1 MNTFVVGSTGFLGY
15 FAVRELLARGHNV
28 RSISLH
34 PAPPELSFPSS
45 VELVLGD
52 LNATPDDTLREM
64 LHGMDGLIFAAGLDD
79 RVVPKAPAYPK
90 FYEANVAAT
99 RRLIRLGKEA
109 GIKKAIVFSSY
120 FVACHRRWPE
130 LRLPEHHPYIR
141 SRVEQISEAL
151 EEAGDE
157 MAVSFL
163 MLPYIFGSLPGKTPL
178 WKPLIGYLNSILPW
192 AFYPAGGSAMVTADE
207 VGRAAVRALEVGRS
221 GEEWPIAS
229 DNLTWV
235 EFLGRIG
242 KILGKPK
249 RVITLPNWLLKPAMA
264 GVELGYKF
272 KGKESGLSMVPFV
285 DLQTRNAFLD
295 TEYSRTLLGYE
306 KGNLDQVLAD
316 TVKACLPKSS

>member
-1 MNTFVVGSTGFLGY
+1 L
-15 FAVRELLARGHNV
+15 E
-28 RSISLH
+28 
-34 PAPPELSFPSS
+34 

-64 LHGMDGLIFAAGLDD
+64 LQGMDGLIFAAGLDD
-79 RVVPKAPAYPK
+79 RVVPKSPAYPK
-90 FYEANVAAT
+90 FYEANVATT

-109 GIKKAIVFSSY
+109 GIKKAVVFSSY

-141 SRVEQISEAL
+141 SRVEQIREAL
-151 EEAGDE
+151 EEAGDD

-178 WKPLIGYLNSILPW
+178 WKPLISYLNSSLPW

-207 VGRAAVRALEVGRS
+207 VGRAAMHALEAGRS

-235 EFLGRIG
+235 EFLGRLG
-242 KILGKPK
+242 KILNKPK
-249 RVITLPNWLLKPAMA
+249 QVITLPNWLLKPAMA
-264 GVELGYKF
+264 AVELGYKL

-285 DLQTRNAFLD
+285 ELQTRNAFLD
-295 TEYSRTLLGYE
+295 TEYSRTQLGYE
-306 KGNLDQVLAD
+306 KGDLDRALAD
-316 TVKACLPKSS
+316 TVKACLPISS

>member
-15 FAVRELLARGHNV
+15 FAVQELLARRHSV

-34 PAPPELSFPSS
+34 PASSELNFPSS

-52 LNATPDDTLREM
+52 LNATSDDTLREM
-64 LHGMDGLIFAAGLDD
+64 LQGMDGLIFAAGLDD
-79 RVVPKAPAYPK
+79 RVVPTAPAYPK

-109 GIKKAIVFSSY
+109 GIKKAVVFSSY

-130 LRLPEHHPYIR
+130 LRLPERHPYIR
-141 SRVEQISEAL
+141 SRVEQIREAL
-151 EEAGDE
+151 EEAGSD

-178 WKPLIGYLNSILPW
+178 WKPLIGYLNSISPW
-192 AFYPAGGSAMVTADE
+192 AFYPAGGSAMVSADE

-264 GVELGYKF
+264 AVELGYHLR
-272 KGKESGLSMVPFV
+272 GKESGLSMVPFV
-285 DLQTRNAFLD
+285 ELQTRNAFLD
-295 TEYSRTLLGYE
+295 TDYSREQLGYG
-306 KGNLDQVLAD
+306 KGDLDKALED
-316 TVKACLPKSS
+316 TVRACLPASS

>member
-15 FAVRELLARGHNV
+15 FAVQELLARGHSV

-34 PAPPELSFPSS
+34 PAPQELNFPAS

-52 LNATPDDTLREM
+52 LNTTPDDSLREM
-64 LHGMDGLIFAAGLDD
+64 LQGMDGLIFAAGLDD

-90 FYEANVAAT
+90 FYDANVVAT

-109 GIKKAIVFSSY
+109 GIKKAVVFSSY

-141 SRVEQISEAL
+141 SRVEQIRESL
-151 EEAGDE
+151 EEAGSDV
-157 MAVSFL
+157 AVSFL

-178 WKPLIGYLNSILPW
+178 WKPLIGYLNSSLPW
-192 AFYPAGGSAMVTADE
+192 AFYPGGGSAMVTADE
-207 VGRAAVRALEVGRS
+207 VGRAAVRALEAGRP

-264 GVELGYKF
+264 GLELGNKLR
-272 KGKESGLSMVPFV
+272 GKESGLSMVPFV
-285 DLQTRNAFLD
+285 ELQTRNAFLD
-295 TEYSRTLLGYE
+295 TEYSRAQLGYE
-306 KGNLDQVLAD
+306 KGNLNKALED
-316 TVKACLPKSS
+316 TVKACLPISS

>member
-15 FAVRELLARGHNV
+15 FAVQELLARGHTV
-28 RSISLH
+28 RSISLQ
-34 PAPPELSFPSS
+34 PASTELNFPSS

-52 LNATPDDTLREM
+52 LNATSDDALRGM
-64 LHGMDGLIFAAGLDD
+64 LQGMDGLIFAAGLDD
-79 RVVPKAPAYPK
+79 RVVPKAPAFPK
-90 FYEANVAAT
+90 FYEANVVST

-109 GIKKAIVFSSY
+109 GIKKAVVFSSY

-141 SRVEQISEAL
+141 SRVEQIRETL
-151 EEAGDE
+151 EVAGTDV
-157 MAVSFL
+157 AVSFL

-178 WKPLIGYLNSILPW
+178 WKPLIGYLNSISPW
-192 AFYPAGGSAMVTADE
+192 AFYPAGGSAMVSADE
-207 VGRAAVRALEVGRS
+207 VGRAAVRALEAGRS

-249 RVITLPNWLLKPAMA
+249 RVITLPNWLLKPSMA
-264 GVELGYKF
+264 AVELGYHLR
-272 KGKESGLSMVPFV
+272 GKESGLSMVPFV
-285 DLQTRNAFLD
+285 ELQTRDAFLD
-295 TEYSRTLLGYE
+295 TEYSREQLGYE
-306 KGNLDQVLAD
+306 KGDLDEALAD
-316 TVKACLPKSS
+316 TVRACLPEGS

>member
-1 MNTFVVGSTGFLGY
+1 MHTFVVGSTGFLGY
-15 FAVRELLARGHNV
+15 FAVQELLDRGHSV

-34 PAPPELSFPSS
+34 PAPLELNFPSS

-52 LNATPDDTLREM
+52 LNTTSDDTLREM

-120 FVACHRRWPE
+120 FVTCHRRWPE

-141 SRVEQISEAL
+141 SRVEQIREAL

-163 MLPYIFGSLPGKTPL
+163 MLPYIFGSLPGNPPL
-178 WKPLIGYLNSILPW
+178 WKPLIGYLNSSLPW

-207 VGRAAVRALEVGRS
+207 VGRAAVRALEAGRS

-242 KILGKPK
+242 RILGKPK
-249 RVITLPNWLLKPAMA
+249 SVITLPNWLLKPAMA
-264 GVELGYKF
+264 GVELGYKL
-272 KGKESGLSMVPFV
+272 KGKQSGLSMVPFV

-295 TEYSRTLLGYE
+295 TEYTRSLLGYK
-306 KGNLDQVLAD
+306 KGYLDQALAD

>member
-1 MNTFVVGSTGFLGY
+1 M
-15 FAVRELLARGHNV
+15 

-34 PAPPELSFPSS
+34 PAPAELAFPAE
-45 VELVLGD
+45 VDLVLGD
-52 LNATPDDTLREM
+52 LNATSDDALREM
-64 LHGMDGLIFAAGLDD
+64 LQGMDGLIFAAGLDD

-90 FYEANVAAT
+90 FYDANVAAT

-109 GIKKAIVFSSY
+109 GIRKTVIFSSY

-141 SRVEQISEAL
+141 SRVEQIREAL
-151 EEAGDE
+151 EEAGSDV
-157 MAVSFL
+157 AVSFL

-178 WKPLIGYLNSILPW
+178 WKPLIGYLNSNLPW
-192 AFYPAGGSAMVTADE
+192 AFYPAGGSAMVTAEE
-207 VGRAAVRALEVGRS
+207 VGRAAVRALEAGKS

-249 RVITLPNWLLKPAMA
+249 RVITLPNWLLKPSMA
-264 GVELGYKF
+264 AVELGHKL

-285 DLQTRNAFLD
+285 ELQTRNAFLD
-295 TEYSRTLLGYE
+295 TEYSRTQLGYE
-306 KGNLDQVLAD
+306 KGDLDKALKD
-316 TVKACLPKSS
+316 TVKACLAGSS

>member
-15 FAVRELLARGHNV
+15 FAVQELLARGHRV

-34 PAPPELSFPSS
+34 PASPELNFPSE

-52 LNATPDDTLREM
+52 LNATPDDTLRGM
-64 LHGMDGLIFAAGLDD
+64 LQGMDGLIFAAGLDD

-90 FYEANVAAT
+90 FYDANVAAT

-109 GIKKAIVFSSY
+109 GIKKAVVFSSY

-141 SRVEQISEAL
+141 SRVEQIREAL
-151 EEAGDE
+151 EEAGSD

-178 WKPLIGYLNSILPW
+178 WKPLIGYLNSISPW
-192 AFYPAGGSAMVTADE
+192 AFYPAGGSAMVSADE
-207 VGRAAVRALEVGRS
+207 VGRAAVRALEAGRS

-249 RVITLPNWLLKPAMA
+249 RVITLPNWLLKPSMA
-264 GVELGYKF
+264 AVELGYHLR
-272 KGKESGLSMVPFV
+272 GKESGLSMVPFV
-285 DLQTRNAFLD
+285 ELQTRDAFLD
-295 TEYSRTLLGYE
+295 TEYSREQLGYE
-306 KGNLDQVLAD
+306 KGDLDEALAD
-316 TVKACLPKSS
+316 TVRACLPEGS

>member
-1 MNTFVVGSTGFLGY
+1 MGF
-15 FAVRELLARGHNV
+15 FAVQELLARGHNV

-34 PAPPELSFPSS
+34 PASAELAFPPKID
-45 VELVLGD
+45 LVLGD
-52 LNATPDDTLREM
+52 LNATSDDALREM
-64 LHGMDGLIFAAGLDD
+64 LQGMDGLIFAAGLDD

-90 FYEANVAAT
+90 FYDANVTAT

-109 GIKKAIVFSSY
+109 GIRKAVIFSSY

-141 SRVEQISEAL
+141 SRVEQIREAL
-151 EEAGDE
+151 EEAGGGI
-157 MAVSFL
+157 AVSFL

-178 WKPLIGYLNSILPW
+178 WKPLIGYLNSSLPW
-192 AFYPAGGSAMVTADE
+192 AFYPAGGSAMVTAEE
-207 VGRAAVRALEVGRS
+207 VGRAAVRALEAGKS

-242 KILGKPK
+242 KILAKSK
-249 RVITLPNWLLKPAMA
+249 RIITLPNWLLKPAMA
-264 GVELGYKF
+264 AVELGYKL

-285 DLQTRNAFLD
+285 ELQTRNAFLD
-295 TEYSRTLLGYE
+295 TEYSRTQLGYE
-306 KGNLDQVLAD
+306 KGNLDKALED
-316 TVKACLPKSS
+316 TVKACLPKSY

>member
-1 MNTFVVGSTGFLGY
+1 MGY
-15 FAVRELLARGHNV
+15 FAVQELMARGHTV
-28 RSISLH
+28 RSISLY
-34 PAPPELSFPSS
+34 PTPPELSFPSS

-52 LNATPDDTLREM
+52 LNATPDDDLRQM
-64 LHGMDGLIFAAGLDD
+64 LQGMNGLIFAAGLDD

-90 FYEANVAAT
+90 FYDANVAAT

-109 GIKKAIVFSSY
+109 GIKKAVVFSSY

-130 LRLPEHHPYIR
+130 LHLPGHHPYIR
-141 SRVEQISEAL
+141 SRVEQIREAL
-151 EEAGDE
+151 EEAGED

-178 WKPLIGYLNSILPW
+178 WKPLVGYLNSNLPW
-192 AFYPAGGSAMVTADE
+192 AFYPAGGSAMVSADE
-207 VGRAAVRALEVGRS
+207 VGRAAARALEAGRS

-235 EFLGRIG
+235 EFLGRINR
-242 KILGKPK
+242 ILVKPK

-264 GVELGYKF
+264 AVELGYRLR
-272 KGKESGLSMVPFV
+272 GKESGLSMVPFV

-295 TEYSRTLLGYE
+295 TEYSREQLGYE
-306 KGNLDQVLAD
+306 KGDLNKALED
-316 TVKACLPKSS
+316 TVRACLPTSS

>member
-15 FAVRELLARGHNV
+15 FAVQELLARGHTV
-28 RSISLH
+28 RSISLQ
-34 PAPPELSFPSS
+34 PASPELNFPSS
-45 VELVLGD
+45 VELALGD
-52 LNATPDDTLREM
+52 LNATSDDALRGM
-64 LHGMDGLIFAAGLDD
+64 LQGMDGLIFAAGLDD

-90 FYEANVAAT
+90 FYDANVAAT

-109 GIKKAIVFSSY
+109 GIKKVVVFSSY

-141 SRVEQISEAL
+141 SRVEQIRETL
-151 EEAGDE
+151 EVAGTDV
-157 MAVSFL
+157 AVSFL

-178 WKPLIGYLNSILPW
+178 WKPLIGYLNSISPW
-192 AFYPAGGSAMVTADE
+192 AFYPAGGSAMVSADE
-207 VGRAAVRALEVGRS
+207 VGRAAVRALEAGRS

-249 RVITLPNWLLKPAMA
+249 RVITLPNWLLKPSMA
-264 GVELGYKF
+264 AVELGYHLR
-272 KGKESGLSMVPFV
+272 GKESGLSMVPFV
-285 DLQTRNAFLD
+285 ELQTRDAFLD
-295 TEYSRTLLGYE
+295 TEYSREQLGYE
-306 KGNLDQVLAD
+306 KGDLDEALAD
-316 TVKACLPKSS
+316 TVRACLPEGS

>member
-1 MNTFVVGSTGFLGY
+1 MNTFVVGSTGFLGF
-15 FAVRELLARGHNV
+15 FAVQELLARGHTV

-34 PAPPELSFPSS
+34 PASRELNVSAS

-64 LHGMDGLIFAAGLDD
+64 LQGMDGLIFAAGLDD
-79 RVVPKAPAYPK
+79 RVVPKAPACPK
-90 FYEANVAAT
+90 FYDANVAAT

-109 GIKKAIVFSSY
+109 GIKQAVVFSSY

-141 SRVEQISEAL
+141 SRVEQIREAL
-151 EEAGDE
+151 EEAGED

-178 WKPLIGYLNSILPW
+178 WKPLVGYLNSNLPW
-192 AFYPAGGSAMVTADE
+192 AFYPAGGSAMVSADE
-207 VGRAAVRALEVGRS
+207 VGRAAARALEAGRS

-235 EFLGRIG
+235 EFLGRINR
-242 KILGKPK
+242 ILVKPK

-264 GVELGYKF
+264 AVELGYRLR
-272 KGKESGLSMVPFV
+272 GKESGLSMVPFV

-295 TEYSRTLLGYE
+295 TEYSREQLGYE
-306 KGNLDQVLAD
+306 KGDLNKALED
-316 TVKACLPKSS
+316 TVRACLPTSS

>member
-15 FAVRELLARGHNV
+15 FAVQELLARGHTV
-28 RSISLH
+28 RSISLQ
-34 PAPPELSFPSS
+34 PAAPEQNFPSS

-52 LNATPDDTLREM
+52 LNATPDDDLRQM
-64 LHGMDGLIFAAGLDD
+64 LQGMDGLIFAAGLDD

-90 FYEANVAAT
+90 FYDANVAAT

-109 GIKKAIVFSSY
+109 GIKKAVVFSSY

-141 SRVEQISEAL
+141 SRVEQIREAL
-151 EEAGDE
+151 EEAGED

-178 WKPLIGYLNSILPW
+178 WKPLVGYLNSNLPW
-192 AFYPAGGSAMVTADE
+192 AFYPAGGSAMVSADE
-207 VGRAAVRALEVGRS
+207 VGRAAARALEAGRS

-235 EFLGRIG
+235 EFLGRINR
-242 KILGKPK
+242 ILVKPK

-264 GVELGYKF
+264 AVELGYRLR
-272 KGKESGLSMVPFV
+272 GKESGLSMVPFV

-295 TEYSRTLLGYE
+295 TEYSREQLGYE
-306 KGNLDQVLAD
+306 KGDLDKALAD
-316 TVKACLPKSS
+316 TVRACLPTSS

>member
-15 FAVRELLARGHNV
+15 FTVQELLNRNHKVRG
-28 RSISLH
+28 ISRN
-34 PAPPELSFPSS
+34 PAPPELEFASS
-45 VELVLGD
+45 VELALGD
-52 LNATPDDTLREM
+52 LNKMPDDDLRELM
-64 LHGMDGLIFAAGLDD
+64 QGMDSLIFAAGLDD
-79 RVVPKAPAYPK
+79 RVVPYAPAYPK
-90 FYEANVAAT
+90 FYDDNAVAT

-109 GIKKAIVFSSY
+109 GIKKAVIFSSY
-120 FVACHRRWPE
+120 FVTCHRRWPE
-130 LRLPEHHPYIR
+130 LHLPRHHPYIR
-141 SRVEQISEAL
+141 SRMDQIEEAL
-151 EEAGDE
+151 QEAGSE

-178 WKPLIGYLNSILPW
+178 WKPLVGYLNSILPW

-207 VGRAAVRALEVGRS
+207 VGRAAVRALEAGRS

-249 RVITLPNWLLKPAMA
+249 RVITLPNWLLKPAMS

-306 KGNLDQVLAD
+306 KGNLDQALAD

>member
-15 FAVRELLARGHNV
+15 FAVQELLACGHTV
-28 RSISLH
+28 RSISLY
-34 PAPPELSFPSS
+34 PTPPELNFPPS

-52 LNATPDDTLREM
+52 LNTTSDDDLREM
-64 LHGMDGLIFAAGLDD
+64 LQGMDGLIFAAGLDD

-90 FYEANVAAT
+90 FYDANVVAT
-99 RRLIRLGKEA
+99 RRLIRLGKEV
-109 GIKKAIVFSSY
+109 GIKQAVVFSSY

-130 LRLPEHHPYIR
+130 LRLPERHPYIR
-141 SRVEQISEAL
+141 SRVEQIREAL
-151 EEAGDE
+151 EEAGAD

-178 WKPLIGYLNSILPW
+178 WKPLIGYLNSSLPW
-192 AFYPAGGSAMVTADE
+192 AFYPAGGSAMVSADE
-207 VGRAAVRALEVGRS
+207 VGRAAVRALEAGKS

-264 GVELGYKF
+264 GLELGYKLR
-272 KGKESGLSMVPFV
+272 GKESGLSMVPFV
-285 DLQTRNAFLD
+285 ELQTRNAFLD
-295 TEYSRTLLGYE
+295 TEYTREQLGYE
-306 KGNLDQVLAD
+306 KGDLDKALAD
-316 TVKACLPKSS
+316 TVRACLPKSS

>member
-15 FAVRELLARGHNV
+15 FAVQELMARGHTV
-28 RSISLH
+28 RSISLY
-34 PAPPELSFPSS
+34 PTPPELSFPSS

-52 LNATPDDTLREM
+52 LNATPDDDLRQM
-64 LHGMDGLIFAAGLDD
+64 LQGMNGLIFAAGLDD

-90 FYEANVAAT
+90 FYDANVAAT

-109 GIKKAIVFSSY
+109 GIKKAVVFSSY

-130 LRLPEHHPYIR
+130 LHLPGHHPYIR
-141 SRVEQISEAL
+141 SRVEQIREAL
-151 EEAGDE
+151 EEAGED

-178 WKPLIGYLNSILPW
+178 WKPLVGYLNSNLPW
-192 AFYPAGGSAMVTADE
+192 AFYPAGGSAMVSADE
-207 VGRAAVRALEVGRS
+207 VGRAAARALEAGRS

-235 EFLGRIG
+235 EFLGRINR
-242 KILGKPK
+242 ILVKPK

-264 GVELGYKF
+264 AVELGYRLR
-272 KGKESGLSMVPFV
+272 GKESGLSMVPFV

-295 TEYSRTLLGYE
+295 TEYSREQLGYE
-306 KGNLDQVLAD
+306 KGDLNKALED
-316 TVKACLPKSS
+316 TVRACLPTSS

>member
-15 FAVRELLARGHNV
+15 FAVQELLARGHNV

-34 PAPPELSFPSS
+34 PVPAALNFPSS
-45 VELVLGD
+45 VDLVLGD
-52 LNATPDDTLREM
+52 LNATSDDTLREM
-64 LHGMDGLIFAAGLDD
+64 LQGMDGLIFAAGLDD
-79 RVVPKAPAYPK
+79 RVVPKTPAYPK

-99 RRLIRLGKEA
+99 RRLIRLSKEA

-120 FVACHRRWPE
+120 FVACHRCWPE
-130 LRLPEHHPYIR
+130 LHLPEHHPYIR
-141 SRVEQISEAL
+141 SRVEQIRESL

-178 WKPLIGYLNSILPW
+178 WKPLISYLNSSLPW
-192 AFYPAGGSAMVTADE
+192 AFYPGGGSAMVTADE
-207 VGRAAVRALEVGRS
+207 VGRAAVRALEAGRS

-242 KILGKPK
+242 KILNKPK
-249 RVITLPNWLLKPAMA
+249 PVITLPNWLLKPAMA
-264 GVELGYKF
+264 GLELGYKL

-285 DLQTRNAFLD
+285 ELQTRNAFLD
-295 TEYSRTLLGYE
+295 TQYSRTQLGYE
-306 KGNLDQVLAD
+306 KGDLDKALAD

>member
-15 FAVRELLARGHNV
+15 FAVQELLARGHHV

-34 PAPPELSFPSS
+34 PAPPELNFPLS

-52 LNATPDDTLREM
+52 LNETSDDALRGM
-64 LHGMDGLIFAAGLDD
+64 LQGCDGLIFAAGLDD

-99 RRLIRLGKEA
+99 RRLIRLGKQA
-109 GIKKAIVFSSY
+109 GIKKAVVFSSY

-130 LRLPEHHPYIR
+130 LHLPEHHPYIR
-141 SRVEQISEAL
+141 SRVEQIREAM
-151 EEAGDE
+151 EEAGSD
-157 MAVSFL
+157 MVVSFL

-192 AFYPAGGSAMVTADE
+192 AFYPAGGSAIVTADE
-207 VGRAAVRALEVGRS
+207 VGRAAVRALEAGRP

-235 EFLGRIG
+235 DFLGRIG

-249 RVITLPNWLLKPAMA
+249 PVVTLPNWLLKPAMA
-264 GVELGYKF
+264 ALELDYRL

-285 DLQTRNAFLD
+285 ELQTRNAFLN
-295 TEYSRTLLGYE
+295 TEYSRKQLGYE
-306 KGNLDQVLAD
+306 KGNLEKSLED
-316 TVKACLPKSS
+316 TVKACLH